1 MALVPLEGAVEV
13 LEAAPEAPVA
23 VLEGFVAELELELE
37 LEHEVAACSVP
48 RASAWW

>member
-13 LEAAPEAPVA
+13 LEAALEASEA
-23 VLEGFVAELELELE
+23 VLEGFVVELE